1 MGEIMIGI
9 IETTL
14 AARPALRRCG
24 LMLIGLM
31 LASSAGCAKRPS
43 AIVPV
48 DIPMAAYTNLSCEQ
62 LAQETVKEQTA
73 LAAASKSQTEA
84 ANGDAFGV
92 FLIGVPISSVAGGDK
107 EGDIAVMK
115 GKVQAIDSARKS
127 KSCS

>member
-1 MGEIMIGI
+1 MVQLHTGKKIARWVLVFGCVG
-9 IETTL
+9 L
-14 AARPALRRCG
+14 AA
-24 LMLIGLM
+24 
-31 LASSAGCAKRPS
+31 SCAKRPS

-127 KSCS
+127 KGCP